1 MYALYPDMVSN
12 HCPAMPVIEQQCQ
25 HEHREKEP
33 DEAPS
38 LGPFIYDSVDTFACP
53 AEMSDG
59 EAPAD
64 DEDDRPREARD
75 ERLKREAC
83 SLEHMMLHD
92 RKNPFCEHCCRGR
105 MLRRYCHRHRAAPD
119 DADVPYERADEF
131 GRIIEADNIFPSAE
145 SRGMNGEQCAL
156 VVRDRFSGVSLYSV
170 SSDQPR

>member
-1 MYALYPDMVSN
+1 MTPTSSIRPLKDPKQHKLVSTLDPCVSTSCIMYALYPDIVSS

-64 DEDDRPREARD
+64 DEDD
-75 ERLKREAC
+75 
-83 SLEHMMLHD
+83 SLQSRTHD
-92 RKNPFCEHCCRGR
+92 
-105 MLRRYCHRHRAAPD
+105 A
-119 DADVPYERADEF
+119 
-131 GRIIEADNIFPSAE
+131 S
-145 SRGMNGEQCAL
+145 
-156 VVRDRFSGVSLYSV
+156 
-170 SSDQPR
+170 